1 VRPTKALIAA
11 ACALTL
17 VGTLPLGAEA
27 ATRWSLRG
35 AGFGHG
41 VGLSQFGAFGYA
53 RHGFSYRDILA
64 HYYTGTRIDR
74 RGPSI
79 VRVLLQAN
87 RSSVGFTGATR
98 AGDRQ
103 LREESVYKVTRSGS
117 NVVLRSSSGRR
128 LATYSD
134 VVSVA
139 GGSTLRLLAK
149 AGNGVTN
156 GLYRGVLDVRT
167 ATGPGLNAINTID
180 IEQYLQGVVPAESP
194 PIWPFDALA
203 AQAIAARSYA
213 LATNVGGKGFEQY
226 PDTRSQVYRGFNAET
241 ASSDNAIASTRGQVL
256 TYNGR
261 LIVTYF
267 FSTSGGYTENV
278 ENVFSGSD
286 PKPWLQ
292 GVPDPYDDASPYHRW
307 GPYSFSTRTLQARL
321 GSYVRGRF
329 RGIKIVKRG
338 VSPRVV
344 RARVKGSRGKVTVT
358 GPQLRTR
365 LGLRDSW
372 FYLRKVK
379 TTKSAAQARIAS
391 GTRALTEISGTVEP
405 AVGRFAELQR
415 KGTDGWKT
423 VANVPVFR
431 AAGVGRFSFHVAE
444 RATYRFL
451 AGWAA
456 GPETEIGRHS
466 LRRE

>member
-1 VRPTKALIAA
+1 VRPTKALIGS
-11 ACALTL
+11 ACALVL
-17 VGTLPLGAEA
+17 AALLPVGGADA

-41 VGLSQFGAFGYA
+41 VGLSQFGAYGYA
-53 RHGFSYRDILA
+53 RHGFGYRDILA

-87 RSSVGFTGATR
+87 RSSVAFTGATR

-103 LREESVYKVTRSGS
+103 IQEGSVYRVTRRGP
-117 NVVLRSSSGRR
+117 NVVLRSTTGRR

-134 VVSVA
+134 VISVA
-139 GGSTLRLLAK
+139 GGTTLRLLGK

-167 ATGPGLNAINTID
+167 ASGSGLNAINTID
-180 IEQYLQGVVPAESP
+180 IEQYLAGVVPAESP

-241 ASSDNAIASTRGQVL
+241 ASSDNAVGNTSGQVL

-261 LIVTYF
+261 VIVAYF

-278 ENVFSGSD
+278 ENVFSGSG

-292 GVPDPYDDASPYHRW
+292 GVPDPYDNASPYHRW
-307 GPYSFSTRTLQARL
+307 GPYTFSTRTLQARL

-329 RGIKIVKRG
+329 RGIKVIKRG

-344 RARVKGSRGKVTVT
+344 RAQVKGSRGNVTVT
-358 GPQLRTR
+358 GPQVRTR

-379 TTKSAAQARIAS
+379 TTKSAAEARIAS

-405 AVGRFAELQR
+405 AAGKFVELQR
-415 KGTDGWKT
+415 KGPDGWKT
-423 VANVPVFR
+423 IAHVPVFR
-431 AAGVGRFSFHVAE
+431 RGEAGRYSFHVAE
-444 RATYRFL
+444 GGSYRVL
-451 AGWAA
+451 AGWAI
-456 GPETEIGRHS
+456 GPEI
-466 LRRE
+466 

>member
-1 VRPTKALIAA
+1 VKPTKALIAA
-11 ACALTL
+11 ACALAL
-17 VGTLPLGAEA
+17 AGALAGGAEG

-41 VGLSQFGAFGYA
+41 VGLSQYGSFGYA

-64 HYYTGTRIDR
+64 HYYTGSRIDR

-79 VRVLLQAN
+79 VRVLLQPN
-87 RSSVGFTGATR
+87 RSSVAFTGATR
-98 AGDRQ
+98 AGDRDLQ
-103 LREESVYKVTRSGS
+103 EASVYRVTRSGA
-117 NVVLRSSSGRR
+117 NVVLRSTSGRR

-139 GGSTLRLLAK
+139 GGSTLRLLGK
-149 AGNGVTN
+149 AGNGVNN

-167 ATGPGLNAINTID
+167 AAGSGLNAINTID

-194 PIWPFDALA
+194 PIWPLDALA
-203 AQAIAARSYA
+203 AQAVAARSYA
-213 LATNVGGKGFEQY
+213 LATNVNGKGFEQY

-241 ASSDNAIASTRGQVL
+241 ASSDNAVANTRGQVL

-261 LIVTYF
+261 VIVAYF

-278 ENVFSGSD
+278 ENVFSGSG

-292 GVPDPYDDASPYHRW
+292 GVPDPYDNASPYHRW
-307 GPYSFSTRTLQARL
+307 GPYTYSTRTIQARL

-329 RGIKIVKRG
+329 RGIKVIKRG

-344 RARVKGSRGKVTVT
+344 RAQVNGSRGKVTVT
-358 GPQLRTR
+358 GPQMRTR

-391 GTRALTEISGTVEP
+391 GTRALTEISGTVVP
-405 AVGRFAELQR
+405 AAGRFVELQR
-415 KGTDGWKT
+415 KGADGWET
-423 VANVPVFR
+423 VADVPVFR
-431 AAGVGRFSFHVAE
+431 HGERGRYSFHVAE
-444 RATYRFL
+444 RGTYRFL
-451 AGWAA
+451 AGWAVGA
-456 GPETEIGRHS
+456 NIAVK
-466 LRRE
+466 

>member
-1 VRPTKALIAA
+1 VSVRPTKALIAG
-11 ACALTL
+11 ACALML
-17 VGTLPLGAEA
+17 AASPPAGAEG
-27 ATRWSLRG
+27 ATRWSLKG
-35 AGFGHG
+35 AGWGHG
-41 VGLSQFGAFGYA
+41 VGLSQFGAYGYA
-53 RHGFSYRDILA
+53 RHGFGYRDILA

-74 RGPSI
+74 RAPSI

-87 RSSVGFTGATR
+87 RSAVAFTGATR

-103 LREESVYKVTRSGS
+103 IQETSVYKVTRSGP
-117 NVVLRSSSGRR
+117 NVVLRSTTGRR

-134 VVSVA
+134 VISVA
-139 GGSTLRLLAK
+139 GGTTLRLLGK
-149 AGNGVTN
+149 AGNGITN

-167 ATGPGLNAINTID
+167 ATGSGLNAINTLD
-180 IEQYLQGVVPAESP
+180 IENYLQGVVPSESP

-203 AQAIAARSYA
+203 AQAVAARSYA

-241 ASSDNAIASTRGQVL
+241 ASTDNAVGSTRGQVL

-261 LIVTYF
+261 LIVAYF

-307 GPYSFSTRTLQARL
+307 GPYTFSTRTLQARL

-329 RGIKIVKRG
+329 RGIKVIKRG

-344 RARVKGSRGKVTVT
+344 RAQVKGSRGNVTVT
-358 GPQLRTR
+358 GPQVRTR

-391 GTRALTEISGTVEP
+391 GTRPLTEISGTVEP
-405 AVGRFAELQR
+405 AAGRFVELQR
-415 KGTDGWKT
+415 KGDDGWKT
-423 VANVPVFR
+423 IAPVPVFR
-431 AAGVGRFSFHVAE
+431 HGNQGRYSFHVAE
-444 RATYRFL
+444 GGTYRFL
-451 AGWAA
+451 AGWAL
-456 GPETEIGRHS
+456 GPEIAVR
-466 LRRE
+466 

>member
-1 VRPTKALIAA
+1 VRPTKALIGS
-11 ACALTL
+11 ACALVL
-17 VGTLPLGAEA
+17 AALLPAGGADA
-27 ATRWSLRG
+27 ATRWSLKG
-35 AGFGHG
+35 AGWGHG
-41 VGLSQFGAFGYA
+41 VGLSQFGTYGYA
-53 RHGFSYRDILA
+53 RHGFGYRDILA

-74 RGPSI
+74 RAPSI
-79 VRVLLQAN
+79 VRVLLQPN
-87 RSSVGFTGATR
+87 RSTVAFTGATR

-103 LREESVYKVTRSGS
+103 IQEASVYKVTRSGP
-117 NVVLRSSSGRR
+117 NVVLRSTTGRR

-134 VVSVA
+134 VISVA
-139 GGSTLRLLAK
+139 GGTTLRLLGK
-149 AGNGVTN
+149 AGNGITN

-167 ATGPGLNAINTID
+167 AAGSGLNAINTLD
-180 IEQYLQGVVPAESP
+180 IENYLQGVVPSESP

-203 AQAIAARSYA
+203 AQAVAARSYA

-241 ASSDNAIASTRGQVL
+241 ASTDNAVGSTRGQVL
-256 TYNGR
+256 TYDGHV
-261 LIVTYF
+261 IVAYF

-278 ENVFSGSD
+278 ENVFSGSG

-307 GPYSFSTRTLQARL
+307 GPYTFSTRTLQARL

-329 RGIKIVKRG
+329 RGIKVIKRG

-344 RARVKGSRGKVTVT
+344 RAQVKGSRGNVTVT
-358 GPQLRTR
+358 GPQVRTR

-379 TTKSAAQARIAS
+379 TTKSAAEARIAS

-405 AVGRFAELQR
+405 AAGRFVELQR
-415 KGTDGWKT
+415 KAPDGWKT
-423 VANVPVFR
+423 TANVPVFR
-431 AAGVGRFSFHVAE
+431 HGNQGRYSFHVAE
-444 RATYRFL
+444 PGTYRVL
-451 AGWAA
+451 AGWAL
-456 GPETEIGRHS
+456 GPEIAIR
-466 LRRE
+466 

>member
-1 VRPTKALIAA
+1 VRPTKALIGA
-11 ACALTL
+11 ACALAL
-17 VGTLPLGAEA
+17 ASLLPAGAEG

-41 VGLSQFGAFGYA
+41 VGLSQFGSFGYA
-53 RHGFSYRDILA
+53 RHGFGYRDILA
-64 HYYTGTRIDR
+64 HYYTGTRIER

-87 RSSVGFTGATR
+87 RPSVAFTGATH
-98 AGDRQ
+98 AGDRDLQ
-103 LREESVYKVTRSGS
+103 EASVYEVTRSGP
-117 NVVLRSSSGRR
+117 NVVLRSTSGRR
-128 LATYSD
+128 LATYAD
-134 VVSVA
+134 IVSVA
-139 GGSTLRLLAK
+139 GGTTLRLLGK

-167 ATGPGLNAINTID
+167 AAGSGLNAINTID

-203 AQAIAARSYA
+203 AQAVAARSYA
-213 LATNVGGKGFEQY
+213 LTTNVGGRGFEQY

-241 ASSDNAIASTRGQVL
+241 ASSDNAVAGTRGQVL

-261 LIVTYF
+261 VIVAYF

-278 ENVFSGSD
+278 ENVFSGSG

-307 GPYSFSTRTLQARL
+307 GPYTYSARTLKARL

-329 RGIKIVKRG
+329 RGIKVLKRG

-344 RARVKGSRGKVTVT
+344 KAQVKGSRGNVTVS
-358 GPQLRTR
+358 GPQVRTR

-405 AVGRFAELQR
+405 AAGRFVDLQLE
-415 KGTDGWKT
+415 GPDGWEKI
-423 VANVPVFR
+423 ADVPVFR
-431 AAGVGRFSFHVAE
+431 HGETGRYSFHVAE
-444 RATYRFL
+444 RGTYRVL
-451 AGWAA
+451 AGWAV
-456 GPETEIGRHS
+456 GPAIAS
-466 LRRE
+466 Q

>member
-1 VRPTKALIAA
+1 VLAA
-11 ACALTL
+11 S
-17 VGTLPLGAEA
+17 LPVGAEA
-27 ATRWSLRG
+27 ATRWSLKG
-35 AGFGHG
+35 AGWGHG
-41 VGLSQFGAFGYA
+41 VGLSQFGAYGYA
-53 RHGFSYRDILA
+53 RHGFGYRDILA

-74 RGPSI
+74 RAPSI

-87 RSSVGFTGATR
+87 RSTVAFTGATR

-103 LREESVYKVTRSGS
+103 IQEASVYKVTRSGP
-117 NVVLRSSSGRR
+117 NVVLRSTTGRR

-134 VVSVA
+134 VISVA
-139 GGSTLRLLAK
+139 GGTTLRLLGK
-149 AGNGVTN
+149 AGNGITN
-156 GLYRGVLDVRT
+156 GLYRDVLDVRT
-167 ATGPGLNAINTID
+167 AAGSGLNAINTID
-180 IEQYLQGVVPAESP
+180 IENYLQGVVPSESP

-203 AQAIAARSYA
+203 AQAVAARSYA
-213 LATNVGGKGFEQY
+213 LATNVSGKGFEQY

-241 ASSDNAIASTRGQVL
+241 ASTDNAVGSTRGQVL

-261 LIVTYF
+261 VIVTYF

-278 ENVFSGSD
+278 ENVFSGSG

-307 GPYSFSTRTLQARL
+307 GPYTFSTRKLQARL

-329 RGIKIVKRG
+329 RGIKIIKRG

-344 RARVKGSRGKVTVT
+344 RAQVKGSRGKVSVT
-358 GPQLRTR
+358 GPQVRTR

-405 AVGRFAELQR
+405 VAGRFVELQR
-415 KGTDGWKT
+415 KGADGWGT

-431 AAGVGRFSFHVAE
+431 HGERGRYSFHVAE
-444 RATYRFL
+444 RGTYRVL
-451 AGWAA
+451 ADWARGA
-456 GPETEIGRHS
+456 DVAVKG
-466 LRRE
+466 